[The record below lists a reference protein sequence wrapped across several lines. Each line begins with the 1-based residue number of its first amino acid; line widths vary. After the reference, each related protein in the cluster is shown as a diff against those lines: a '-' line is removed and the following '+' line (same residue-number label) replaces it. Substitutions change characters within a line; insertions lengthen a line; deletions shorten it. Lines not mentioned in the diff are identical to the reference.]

1 MASNPP
7 DSKLIRAA
15 GAVAWRPA
23 PDGGET
29 QVLLVHRTKYDDW
42 SLPKGKQEPGEPL
55 PMTAAREVLEESGA
69 RLTLGR
75 RLISVRYKVS
85 GRPKRVHY
93 WSARV
98 AGTDAAAVPNTE
110 VDQVAWLSLA
120 QAWERAT
127 YGHDVSVLE
136 DFAAAPADTVPLILI
151 RHARAV
157 SKSDWGLD
165 DVTRPLDDRGRAD
178 AEALAVL
185 LARFAPAARVI
196 SSPAA
201 RCMETVRPYAELT
214 GGQVRAESSLEISR
228 TGGGVCTAVMADVV
242 VGGEPTVICAHR
254 ENLPSLL
261 AAAGD
266 MLGAALPPDGRDEP
280 LPTAGFWV
288 LHMAD
293 GALAG
298 ADRYD
303 MSEALDSSTGW
314 LAATRPRRRRR
325 SRTAIHAAS
334 STTAPVIAYSAYLVT
349 PL

>member
-1 MASNPP
+1 MASKPP

-15 GAVAWRPA
+15 GAVAWRLG

-98 AGTDAAAVPNTE
+98 AATDAAAVPNTE
-110 VDQVAWLSLA
+110 VDQVAWLPLA
-120 QAWERAT
+120 QAGERAS
-127 YGHDVSVLE
+127 YGHDVNVLE
-136 DFAAAPADTVPLILI
+136 DFAARPADTVPLILV
-151 RHARAV
+151 RHAKAV
-157 SKSDWGLD
+157 TKSAWKHD
-165 DVTRPLDDRGRAD
+165 DASRPLDDSGRAD
-178 AEALAVL
+178 AEALSAL

-196 SSPAA
+196 SSPAL
-201 RCMETVRPYAELT
+201 RCVDTVRPYAELT
-214 GGQVRAESSLEISR
+214 GSRVQAESSLEISR
-228 TGGGVCTAVMADVV
+228 TGAGVCAAVIADVV
-242 VGGEPTVICAHR
+242 VAGEPAVLCAHR
-254 ENLPSLL
+254 ENLPTLL

-266 MLGAALPPDGRDEP
+266 MLGAALPPSGRDDP
-280 LPTAGFWV
+280 LPTGGFWV

-293 GALAG
+293 GALAA

-303 MSEALDSSTGW
+303 MSGALDSSTVW
-314 LAATRPRRRRR
+314 LAATRARRRRR
-325 SRTAIHAAS
+325 SRTAIHTAS
-334 STTAPVIAYSAYLVT
+334 NATTPMIAYSAYLVM